1 MRYSVL
7 VVLVAL
13 LQQAC
18 IAHGLAGI
26 GRDQPGTD
34 QFSVAPAEGDAKL
47 VCGESACTSV
57 QVEQP
62 YTRGRNNSIY
72 WPVFLAETVAGIAG
86 TVFFVN
92 YGTQTEHW
100 HGVDVNLTAR
110 YIKGLLVQ
118 GGTSTGRTVTDNCDV
133 LAKVPEPLESR
144 SANSG
149 LVTVANVV
157 PLEYCHVATNWLTQV
172 KFLGSYTVPRVD
184 VLVSGTVQ
192 SLPGPEIQANYAL
205 PTAVAAKTLGRPLS
219 GGAANVTV
227 GLIKPGTQFG
237 DRVNQVDLRI
247 GKLLHLARMRESI
260 SIDLYNA
267 LNVSSIL
274 AQNNTFGASWLAP
287 TQIMPPRFAKVSLQL
302 DF

>member
-1 MRYSVL
+1 M
-7 VVLVAL
+7 
-13 LQQAC
+13 
-18 IAHGLAGI
+18 
-26 GRDQPGTD
+26 
-34 QFSVAPAEGDAKL
+34 
-47 VCGESACTSV
+47 
-57 QVEQP
+57 
-62 YTRGRNNSIY
+62 
-72 WPVFLAETVAGIAG
+72 
-86 TVFFVN
+86 
-92 YGTQTEHW
+92 
-100 HGVDVNLTAR
+100 
-110 YIKGLLVQ
+110 
-118 GGTSTGRTVTDNCDV
+118 
-133 LAKVPEPLESR
+133 
-144 SANSG
+144 
-149 LVTVANVV
+149 
-157 PLEYCHVATNWLTQV
+157 
-172 KFLGSYTVPRVD
+172 D

-205 PTAVAAKTLGRPLS
+205 PTAVAARTLGRPLS

-227 GLIKPGTQFG
+227 GLIKPGTEFG

>member
-1 MRYSVL
+1 
-7 VVLVAL
+7 
-13 LQQAC
+13 
-18 IAHGLAGI
+18 
-26 GRDQPGTD
+26 
-34 QFSVAPAEGDAKL
+34 
-47 VCGESACTSV
+47 
-57 QVEQP
+57 
-62 YTRGRNNSIY
+62 
-72 WPVFLAETVAGIAG
+72 
-86 TVFFVN
+86 
-92 YGTQTEHW
+92 
-100 HGVDVNLTAR
+100 
-110 YIKGLLVQ
+110 
-118 GGTSTGRTVTDNCDV
+118 VTDNCDV

-157 PLEYCHVATNWLTQV
+157 PLEYCHAATNWLTQV

-205 PTAVAAKTLGRPLS
+205 PTAVAARTLGRPLS

-227 GLIKPGTQFG
+227 NLLRPGTQYG

-247 GKLLHLARMRESI
+247 GKLLHLARMRETV

-267 LNVSSIL
+267 LNVNATL
-274 AQNNTFGASWLAP
+274 AQNNTFGTAWLRP